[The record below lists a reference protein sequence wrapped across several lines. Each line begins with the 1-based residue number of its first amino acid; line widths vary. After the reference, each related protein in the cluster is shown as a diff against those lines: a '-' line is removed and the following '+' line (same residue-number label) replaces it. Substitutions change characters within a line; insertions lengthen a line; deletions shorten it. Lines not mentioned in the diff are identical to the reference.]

1 MQAQLKRTARETADS
16 PVMQTLAR
24 AGFAASGVIHIG
36 VGVLAVVVASGG
48 HSEADQSGAL
58 KAIASVPAGF
68 VVLWIIAIALF
79 ALGVW
84 FIAEG
89 LQSTGSEGSKW
100 KARLAAW
107 GKAAGY
113 LAVGVVAVA
122 VALGGRPNS
131 ERNAKHAG
139 STVLQ
144 LPGGPVLLGLVGA
157 GIALIGLYF
166 GWRGVTR
173 GFRDD
178 LATPDGPAGT
188 GVIVVG
194 VVGYVAKG
202 VALLAFGVLL
212 IVAAVTVDPR
222 ATGGLDRALVTL
234 VALPFGP
241 VLVDGIGVGLMAYGV
256 YMFARAARAR
266 M

>member
-1 MQAQLKRTARETADS
+1 MQPHLKRTARKASDD
-16 PVMQTLAR
+16 PLLQGLAR

-36 VGVLAVVVASGG
+36 VGVLAIVIASGG
-48 HSEADQSGAL
+48 RGEADQSGAL

-68 VVLWIIAIALF
+68 VVLWIIAVGLF

-84 FIAEG
+84 YIVEG
-89 LQSTGSEGSKW
+89 LLPSGSDASRW
-100 KARLAAW
+100 KHRLSAW

-113 LAVGVVAVA
+113 IAVGLITVVVAV
-122 VALGGRPNS
+122 GGRPNS
-131 ERNAKHAG
+131 ERAAQNAG
-139 STVLQ
+139 SGLLRV
-144 LPGGPVLLGLVGA
+144 PGGPVILGVVGV
-157 GIALIGLYF
+157 GITLIGLYF

-188 GVIVVG
+188 GVIVIG

-202 VALLAFGVLL
+202 VALVALGVLL
-212 IVAAVTVDPR
+212 AVAAIKVDPS
-222 ATGGLDRALVTL
+222 ATGGIDRALVAL
-234 VALPFGP
+234 VALPYGP
-241 VLVDGIGVGLMAYGV
+241 VLVDGIGGGLILYGL
-256 YMFARAARAR
+256 YMFVRTFRAR